1 MATHR
6 AAPARRRDTANP
18 TLAYLSIL
26 LGLLGCSAS
35 WLPWQD
41 TLIPLTVFGV
51 LAGVVGIWW
60 SRQWA
65 SGVGVILGG
74 TAVILTVMFHTDLG
88 GWLAAADDRPAAPVM
103 MLNGDCR

>member
-6 AAPARRRDTANP
+6 APTRPRDTANP
-18 TLAYLSIL
+18 ALAYLSIL
-26 LGLLGCSAS
+26 IGLTGCAAS

-41 TLIPLTVFGV
+41 TLIPLVVAGW

-65 SGVGVILGG
+65 AGVGVVLCG
-74 TAVILTVMFHTDLG
+74 TAVILSVMFHTELG
-88 GWLAAADDRPAAPVM
+88 GWLAAAEVEPPPVM
-103 MLNGDCR
+103 MLNGDCQ